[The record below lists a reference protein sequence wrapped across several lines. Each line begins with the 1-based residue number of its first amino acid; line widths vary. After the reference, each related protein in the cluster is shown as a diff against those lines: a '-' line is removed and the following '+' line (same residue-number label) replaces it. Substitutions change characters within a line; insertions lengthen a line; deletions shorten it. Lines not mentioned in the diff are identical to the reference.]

1 MDWDDNIFGGIMRC
15 DVIAEGLVVAFKNLD
30 IKVPVVVRLEGINK
44 EVGRK
49 YLEENGQN
57 IIFSESFEEAAKK
70 IVALVHGA

>member
-1 MDWDDNIFGGIMRC
+1 MVWRC